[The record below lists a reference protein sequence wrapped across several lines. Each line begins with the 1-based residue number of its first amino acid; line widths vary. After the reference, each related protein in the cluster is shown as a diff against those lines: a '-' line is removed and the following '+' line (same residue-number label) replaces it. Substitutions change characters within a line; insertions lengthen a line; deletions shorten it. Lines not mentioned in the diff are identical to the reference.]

1 VRKLRAPGIR
11 LLFVD
16 VASGKVRSQSVVQP
30 AQLFIDQFLVYF
42 DQYALSH
49 HLWAPDSSSF
59 LMPVVAEDGITYVA
73 VTDPAGDHPPIL
85 LDGQM
90 AFWSP

>member
-1 VRKLRAPGIR
+1 
-11 LLFVD
+11 
-16 VASGKVRSQSVVQP
+16 VASGRIRSQPVVQP

-49 HLWAPDSSSF
+49 HVWAPDSSSF
-59 LMPVVAEDGITYVA
+59 LMPLVAEDGITYVA
-73 VTDPAGDHPPIL
+73 VTDPDGGDPIL